1 MYFYVFER
9 DCFHFYAPE
18 LVQNYKNYRRISYHN
33 IISFCHAYRRTGVV
47 GRYESHQNEANV
59 YCEPQK
65 GIVNIAA
72 EPGNSTEN
80 NHYAHMSDI

>member
-1 MYFYVFER
+1 M
-9 DCFHFYAPE
+9 
-18 LVQNYKNYRRISYHN
+18 
-33 IISFCHAYRRTGVV
+33 V

-80 NHYAHMSDI
+80 NHYAHMSDIWLQESKDLWYICVLCKRKRS